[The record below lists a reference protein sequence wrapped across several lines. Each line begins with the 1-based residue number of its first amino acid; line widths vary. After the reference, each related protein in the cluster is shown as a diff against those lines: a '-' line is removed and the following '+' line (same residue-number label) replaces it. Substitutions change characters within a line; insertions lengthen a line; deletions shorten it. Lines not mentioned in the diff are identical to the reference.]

1 MGRLCFTEIL
11 FIFGGTENVAALDSI
26 TVILKQLVN
35 EALQQSPNN
44 PESNGFGF
52 GMAILVVFCGLC
64 LAGLALA
71 VRSYIR
77 MVRDRDRER
86 RLQAKQDREDR
97 DKARESAA
105 KQIDGRIDKLEGLV
119 ADELGN
125 IRKHVND
132 FLREHE
138 SKYANTRE
146 ELAILKEKVN
156 HLEKK

>member
-1 MGRLCFTEIL
+1 MGRFCFTENL
-11 FIFGGTENVAALDSI
+11 FIFGVTENVAALDSI

-52 GMAILVVFCGLC
+52 GMAILVVFVAFVL
-64 LAGLALA
+64 LALHWQSVA
-71 VRSYIR
+71 TSAWLETGIGRAKTA
-77 MVRDRDRER
+77 
-86 RLQAKQDREDR
+86 AKQDREDR
-97 DKARESAA
+97 RQGRESAA
-105 KQIDGRIDKLEGLV
+105 KQIDGLIDKLEGLV

-138 SKYANTRE
+138 SKYAATRE